1 MLATYKGRVAS
12 KDMLPSSSN
21 VVGDTWIVGDT
32 PRGLDHRAR
41 SGSGRLDRPV
51 RARTPMQGK
60 HKRMSIDI
68 LSPDPVPF
76 ERDEQRVFVN
86 WLKLNDLPP
95 LLARLT
101 QGFDSQL
108 WRL

>member
-1 MLATYKGRVAS
+1 
-12 KDMLPSSSN
+12 
-21 VVGDTWIVGDT
+21 
-32 PRGLDHRAR
+32 
-41 SGSGRLDRPV
+41 
-51 RARTPMQGK
+51 MQGK
-60 HKRMSIDI
+60 HKPMSIDI

-76 ERDEQRVFVN
+76 ERDEQRVFAN